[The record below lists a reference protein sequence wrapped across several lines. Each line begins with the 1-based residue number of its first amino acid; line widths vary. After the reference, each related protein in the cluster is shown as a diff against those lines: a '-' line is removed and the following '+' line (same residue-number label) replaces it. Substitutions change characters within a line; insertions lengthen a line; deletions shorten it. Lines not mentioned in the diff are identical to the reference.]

1 MISPTPNKRSVKPW
15 YNRYC
20 LKGEERCSIPVSSK
34 STFLSQSL
42 RSSRWIWLPAGYL
55 RVEVFEAF
63 KSQDS
68 VVAQLVKVPAMQETL
83 VRFLGQEDWASLV
96 AQMVKSLPVGHETWH
111 RFLGREDPLE
121 KEMAT
126 HCSILARKFPWTE
139 EPGRL

>member
-55 RVEVFEAF
+55 RVEVFEAL

-96 AQMVKSLPVGHETWH
+96 AQLIKKPPAIWETWVQAP
-111 RFLGREDPLE
+111 GCEDPLE
-121 KEMAT
+121 KGKAT
-126 HCSILARKFPWTE
+126 HSSILAWRIPWSV
-139 EPGRL
+139 